1 MRIGKVT
8 GSCYNLTNYDPV
20 QSDSGSEYKALAQA
34 GYITIKPEKRHV
46 WNVSLTQAGQ
56 QAIKDAPYAH
66 TQKADCDSWQV
77 SLPLSTF
84 QDLIVSGVLEDG
96 PHAKAN
102 ISVKW
107 KVTPLGLALRK
118 AAVQLKLSDLGTQ
131 VLVGDDLARLPVNA
145 TEYHTYRTILF
156 DKYDDG
162 WKIHYEPKAV
172 AYTEA
177 PEELLDIIEQRYRW
191 SRGILQAL
199 RKQKHLLA
207 STKTHVTTPLSLGT
221 GAIRAGSLELSNVD
235 ISKEFTNMIN
245 ASTGFSA
252 ASRVIT
258 TSNQLIQDLL
268 NTSR

>member
-1 MRIGKVT
+1 MNGSRFIAVIVAAISIVMLTGCSSHLSRSKVDSEMRQQYQCPDSACFPGFGGEERFLRIGKVT

-118 AAVQLKLSDLGTQ
+118 EAVQLKLSDLGTQ
-131 VLVGDDLARLPVNA
+131 VLVGDDIARLPVNE
-145 TEYHTYRTILF
+145 TQYDTYRTILF

-162 WKIHYEPKAV
+162 WKIHY
-172 AYTEA
+172 
-177 PEELLDIIEQRYRW
+177 
-191 SRGILQAL
+191 
-199 RKQKHLLA
+199 
-207 STKTHVTTPLSLGT
+207 
-221 GAIRAGSLELSNVD
+221 
-235 ISKEFTNMIN
+235 
-245 ASTGFSA
+245 
-252 ASRVIT
+252 
-258 TSNQLIQDLL
+258 
-268 NTSR
+268 

>member
-1 MRIGKVT
+1 MNGSRFVAAISIVMLTGCSGHLSRSKVDSEMRQQYQCPNHACFPGFGGHELFLTIGKVT

-96 PHAKAN
+96 VHAKAD

-118 AAVQLKLSDLGTQ
+118 EAVQLKLSDLGTQ

-145 TEYHTYRTILF
+145 TEYRTYRTILF

-162 WKIHYEPKAV
+162 WKIH
-172 AYTEA
+172 
-177 PEELLDIIEQRYRW
+177 D
-191 SRGILQAL
+191 
-199 RKQKHLLA
+199 
-207 STKTHVTTPLSLGT
+207 
-221 GAIRAGSLELSNVD
+221 
-235 ISKEFTNMIN
+235 
-245 ASTGFSA
+245 
-252 ASRVIT
+252 
-258 TSNQLIQDLL
+258 
-268 NTSR
+268 